1 MRSTSAL
8 TDDSIPVFAR
18 KLPKP
23 FAFLSEDEILNEFR
37 AIQKLCIE
45 SSHENLVAVYRCGRL
60 PDSLYYYI
68 DMEFCD
74 LNLQEY
80 IYDFERRGSTASK
93 GLSPLDTK
101 AVLQIMRD
109 VSRGLTFIHERKE
122 VHRDIKPHNSN
133 PVVLPYLM
141 NSIVFF
147 QRRGL
152 EDWRFWLCHGEGV
165 WGGLEDRNEK
175 RDRKL
180 SSSRALEFDRNV
192 RREC

>member
-1 MRSTSAL
+1 MWSTSVQ
-8 TDDSIPVFAR
+8 TDDSIAVFAR
-18 KLPKP
+18 KLLKP

-60 PDSLYYYI
+60 PGSLYYYI

-80 IYDFERRGSTASK
+80 IYDFEHRGSAASK
-93 GLSPLDTK
+93 GLAPLDTK

-133 PVVLPYLM
+133 PVALPYLM

-152 EDWRFWLCHGEGV
+152 EDWGFWLRHREGV
-165 WGGLEDRNEK
+165 WGSLEDRNEK